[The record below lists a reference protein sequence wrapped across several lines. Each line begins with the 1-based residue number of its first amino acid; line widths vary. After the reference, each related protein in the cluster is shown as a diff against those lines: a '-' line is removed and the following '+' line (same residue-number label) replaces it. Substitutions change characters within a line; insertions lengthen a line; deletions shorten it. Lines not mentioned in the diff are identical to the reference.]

1 MQLRMLSCSM
11 SRTEVYRWVG
21 CNSDEMTVCLDTL
34 VVVKVEPQARLMA
47 KNKKGLNRV
56 VKELV
61 RKLKVESESVVF
73 PSLILLSLTWVL
85 VDILI
90 AG

>member
-1 MQLRMLSCSM
+1 MRTLSCSM

-21 CNSDEMTVCLDTL
+21 CNSDEMTICLDTL

-47 KNKKGLNRV
+47 RNKKRWIRV

-61 RKLKVESESVVF
+61 RKLKVEGESVLF
-73 PSLILLSLTWVL
+73 PSLILLSLTRVL

-90 AG
+90 TG